1 MNGSFRVVVHGE
13 RAEAAMRK
21 LAAELTVAKTKPVIA
36 GVAWRVHARLV
47 RNTPIKWTGNLRRS
61 WTVVETP
68 TGFVVTNPNRVM
80 LFLEKGTRAHG
91 PRFKKFLYIPLVPSA
106 MVWHPGLIR
115 GQDYVLT
122 KRVRGIRAR
131 NIVRDERPTARAEM
145 LAALT
150 RYVDNVL
157 NKP

>member
-1 MNGSFRVVVHGE
+1 MLRVVVNGA
-13 RAEAAMRK
+13 RAQAVMQK
-21 LAAELTVAKTKPVIA
+21 LAAELTIAKTKPIIA

-47 RNTPIKWTGNLRRS
+47 KATPKKWTGNLRRS
-61 WTVVETP
+61 WTVIET
-68 TGFVVTNPNRVM
+68 TNGFAVTNPNKVM

-91 PRFKKFLYIPLVPSA
+91 PKRKKFLYIPLVASA
-106 MVWHPGLIR
+106 MIWHPGLIR

-145 LAALT
+145 LAAMT
-150 RYVDNVL
+150 RYVNNVIR
-157 NKP
+157 KA